1 VSGIELFVGVD
12 GGATKTLAVAADGE
26 GLVVGVG
33 ESGPSNYHIVG
44 LEGAVENINAAIRQA
59 IAAAGREVADVV
71 TLGLAGM
78 DTSHDFRIFEE
89 RGAPR
94 VAGRRV
100 FVRHDAEIAL
110 VGATLGEPGVI
121 VIAGTGSVAGARNRR
136 GEYARCG
143 GWGYLLGDE
152 GSAYFIAR
160 EGLRAVLW
168 AYDGRGPATE
178 LTDAL
183 LKALGV
189 SSPDEI
195 LVKVYGERMSVR
207 DIARLAPLVT
217 EAAKRGDPVA
227 KSIVEEA
234 ARHLALHVIAL
245 VRKLGMEE
253 EQPIKIAL
261 VGGVFRAGS
270 VVVEPFRRAL
280 EERFKV
286 EIIEPRFPPAVG
298 ALLLSYILA
307 GRALTRELLENLEMT
322 LRGYKLG
329 A

>member
-1 VSGIELFVGVD
+1 MSGIELYVGVD

-26 GLVVGVG
+26 GRIVGIG

-44 LEGAVENINAAIRQA
+44 LDGAIENINTAVKLAIV
-59 IAAAGREVADVV
+59 AAGREMADVV

-78 DTSHDFRIFEE
+78 DTSHDFKTFEE
-89 RGAPR
+89 KAAPR
-94 VAGRRV
+94 VAGRKV

-143 GWGYLLGDE
+143 GWGHLLGDE

-160 EGLRAVLW
+160 EALRAVLW
-168 AYDGRGPATE
+168 AFDGRGSPTQLTE
-178 LTDAL
+178 PV

-189 SSPDEI
+189 ASPDEI
-195 LVKVYGERMSVR
+195 LIKVYGERMSVR

-227 KSIVEEA
+227 KSIVEDA
-234 ARHLALHVIAL
+234 AKHLALHVIAL
-245 VRKLGMEE
+245 VKRLGMLE
-253 EQPIKIAL
+253 EQPIKVAP
-261 VGGVFRAGS
+261 VGGVFRAGN
-270 VVVEPFRRAL
+270 VILDPFRKHL
-280 EERFKV
+280 EQHFKV
-286 EIIEPRFPPAVG
+286 EIIEPKFPPAVG
-298 ALLLSYILA
+298 ALLLSYILS
-307 GRALTRELLENLEMT
+307 GKTIGRELLENLENT
-322 LRGYKLG
+322 LSRRKVT